1 MSDQPD
7 NQSSDD
13 KKISALYRA
22 GSTTRPPEHI
32 DQAIRAKARRSV
44 NSTPRRVRSP
54 WAVPVSMAAVLVLSV
69 SLISLI
75 HEEAPTVSDID
86 IRSDVPAIH
95 AEEME
100 IVENA
105 IKEKSVDNLKTLDDQ
120 VSVAATMD
128 MTQPESYTEQKTERQ
143 KTTAT
148 TPSPLPQKSLASA
161 KINAELTSDAA
172 VESSDKIL
180 QESLRRVTPQPE
192 SQSPATGLVDSR
204 AEFST
209 GLKKDLGTKTRE
221 NCEQLSHSACLD
233 SKQCSLIMNEQ
244 KTLICHRSK
253 NHCDSGFTQR
263 SDTKESC
270 ETKQGCAY
278 ISPPCFCPPDV
289 ICICAGGQPPQCQP
303 KKTGTQDQ
311 SRHPMPE

>member
-22 GSTTRPPEHI
+22 GSTTQPPEHI

-75 HEEAPTVSDID
+75 HEEAPTVSDIL
-86 IRSDVPAIH
+86 SDTPAIH

-100 IVENA
+100 IVENG
-105 IKEKSVDNLKTLDDQ
+105 IKEKSVDNLKTFDDQ
-120 VSVAATMD
+120 VSVAETMD
-128 MTQPESYTEQKTERQ
+128 MTQPESDTEQKTERQ

-148 TPSPLPQKSLASA
+148 KPSPLPQKSLASA

-172 VESSDKIL
+172 VETSDKIL

-192 SQSPATGLVDSR
+192 SQSPTIGLVDSR

-209 GLKKDLGTKTRE
+209 GLRKDLGTKTRE

-244 KTLICHRSK
+244 KTLICHRST

-278 ISPPCFCPPDV
+278 ISPSCFCPPDV
-289 ICICAGGQPPQCQP
+289 ICICAGSQPPQCQP
-303 KKTGTQDQ
+303 QKTGTQDQ

>member
-32 DQAIRAKARRSV
+32 DQAIRAEARRSV
-44 NSTPRRVRSP
+44 NSMPRRVRSP

-75 HEEAPTVSDID
+75 HEEAPTVSDI
-86 IRSDVPAIH
+86 RSDTPAMH

-100 IVENA
+100 IVENS

-120 VSVAATMD
+120 VSAAETMG
-128 MTQPESYTEQKTERQ
+128 MTQPESDTEQKTERQ

-148 TPSPLPQKSLASA
+148 KPSPLPQKSLASA
-161 KINAELTSDAA
+161 KINAELTSNAT

-192 SQSPATGLVDSR
+192 SQSPATGLVDSS

-253 NHCDSGFTQR
+253 NHCDSEFTQR

-278 ISPPCFCPPDV
+278 IPPPCFCPPDV
-289 ICICAGGQPPQCQP
+289 ICICAGDQPPQCQP

>member
-1 MSDQPD
+1 VSDQPD

-22 GSTTRPPEHI
+22 GSTTQPPEHI

-75 HEEAPTVSDID
+75 HEEAPTVSDI
-86 IRSDVPAIH
+86 RSDTPAIH

-100 IVENA
+100 IVENG

-120 VSVAATMD
+120 VSVAETMD
-128 MTQPESYTEQKTERQ
+128 MTQPESDTEQKIERQ
-143 KTTAT
+143 KIKTAK
-148 TPSPLPQKSLASA
+148 PSSSPQKSLASA

-192 SQSPATGLVDSR
+192 SQSPATGLVDNR

-244 KTLICHRSK
+244 KTLICHRST

-278 ISPPCFCPPDV
+278 IPPPCFCPPDV